1 MNGRTVRNALRWFH
15 IILAISVGAG
25 LYSPL
30 SNNDLYMWFVLWI
43 GIPIT
48 ALTGIAMWKQG
59 ALMKAL
65 NKRNDKE
72 VSFDSK
78 V

>member
-1 MNGRTVRNALRWFH
+1 MNGRTVRNVLRWSH

-30 SNNDLYMWFVLWI
+30 SNNELYMWFVLWI

-48 ALTGIAMWKQG
+48 ALTGVAMWKQG
-59 ALMKAL
+59 AFMNLL
-65 NKRNDKE
+65 NLKTGRL
-72 VSFDSK
+72 
-78 V
+78 